1 MRTKSVAKK
10 NISPGIV
17 CMAPWRLTK
26 VKPLAN
32 YELEVEFNDGAQ
44 GVVEMIKL
52 IMSDR
57 AGVFAALKDQ
67 NLFNKAHLEY
77 GVLTWPG
84 EIDLAPDAMHDA
96 IKQKGRWVLQ

>member
-1 MRTKSVAKK
+1 MRTKSVAKE

-17 CMAPWRLTK
+17 CLAPWRLTK
-26 VKPLAN
+26 VKPLEN
-32 YELEVEFNDGAQ
+32 YELEVEFNDGTQ

-52 IMSDR
+52 ILSDR

-67 NLFNKAHLEY
+67 DLFNKAHLEY

-96 IKQKGRWVLQ
+96 IKLKGRWILQ

>member
-1 MRTKSVAKK
+1 MRKQSVAKE
-10 NISPGIV
+10 NIAPRIV
-17 CMAPWRLTK
+17 CTAPWRLLK
-26 VKPLAN
+26 VKPLPN
-32 YELEVEFNDGAQ
+32 YELEVEFNDGER
-44 GVVEMIKL
+44 GIVEMVKL
-52 IMSDR
+52 IMSNK

-67 NLFNKAHLEY
+67 DLFNKAHLEY